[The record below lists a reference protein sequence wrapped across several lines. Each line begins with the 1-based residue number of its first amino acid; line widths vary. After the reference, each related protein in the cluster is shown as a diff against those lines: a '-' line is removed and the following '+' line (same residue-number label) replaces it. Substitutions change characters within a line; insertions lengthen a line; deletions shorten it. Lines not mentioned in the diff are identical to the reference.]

1 MKITIKSK
9 LEGAAEEVF
18 QAANWESAKAM
29 LLDFIAESE
38 INEKDKKKML
48 EDVKKLTNL
57 VKIQT
62 YFANSL
68 LKYEGLSPNQK

>member
-9 LEGAAEEVF
+9 LEGVADEVF
-18 QAANWESAKAM
+18 HAVNWESAKAM
-29 LLDFIAESE
+29 LLEFIAESQ
-38 INEKDKKKML
+38 ISEKDKKKML

-62 YFANSL
+62 YLANSL
-68 LKYEGLSPNQK
+68 LKYEGLSSNQK

>member
-9 LEGAAEEVF
+9 LEGVADEVF
-18 QAANWESAKAM
+18 HAANWESAKAM
-29 LLDFIAESE
+29 LLDFIAESQ

-57 VKIQT
+57 IKIQT
-62 YFANSL
+62 YLANSL
-68 LKYEGLSPNQK
+68 LKFESLSPNQK